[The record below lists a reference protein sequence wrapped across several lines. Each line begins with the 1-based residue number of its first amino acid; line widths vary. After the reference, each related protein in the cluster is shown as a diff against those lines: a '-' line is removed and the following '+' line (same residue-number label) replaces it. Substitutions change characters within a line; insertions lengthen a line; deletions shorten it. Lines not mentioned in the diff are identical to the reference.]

1 MVLHPNYL
9 ERTLKDMNKNLEK
22 QLFHAYMTNIF
33 KHKEAKPLFLIVGRT
48 ASGKSTVEAQ
58 LNQIYNAEPIKSYTT
73 RPARPNDETHT
84 FVDQKRFDELRNSLV
99 AYTKIN
105 DYEYGVTAHQIIR
118 GSFYVIDPVGVEYLV
133 NSGFFDRQKHI
144 YPTIIHLDVPED
156 VRLERFLKRGGTK
169 EAFVERQK
177 SEDIA
182 FAPLDSLKEL
192 NPNLVTINGTQEL
205 SMVVRQI
212 STLFQVQQKL
222 LYCLKPYWS
231 FETTIA
237 DSVVSLAR
245 DLEDRK
251 QTYKYSVTDLNEKA
265 ELAMKR
271 VQNLDF
277 EPMLSVSE
285 MENCSIEEQNT
296 HLHLE
301 IDLMD
306 ALRIITLRFT
316 DLYYHKVK
324 TGQLSLDDAT
334 RSLDRLYA
342 SLTLNLTLRTDE
354 FLERLE
360 ELKIKYKDT
369 LENEPVSPSI
379 TRDDIP
385 LHLFTL
391 PEVTS
396 DNRKPTNEL
405 EIALY
410 IPDHIRNLI
419 SPRDMQLLIQALD
432 ANVTTFLQNPTNY
445 RQILEQAIPRKKG

>member
-1 MVLHPNYL
+1 M
-9 ERTLKDMNKNLEK
+9 EQNLEQ
-22 QLFHAYMTNIF
+22 QLFHAYMTNVF
-33 KHKEAKPLFLIVGRT
+33 KHKQPKPLFLIVGRT

-58 LNQIYNAEPIKSYTT
+58 LNNIYNAEPIKSYTT

-105 DYEYGVTAHQIIR
+105 NYEYGVTAHQIIR

-144 YPTIIHLDVPED
+144 YPTIIHLDVPENI
-156 VRLERFLKRGGTK
+156 RLERFLKRGGTK
-169 EAFVERQK
+169 EAFYERQNA
-177 SEDIA
+177 EDIA

-192 NPNLVTINGTQEL
+192 NPNLVTIDGTQEL

-212 STLFQVQQKL
+212 STLYQVQQKL
-222 LYCLKPYWS
+222 LYCLKPYWL

-237 DSVVSLAR
+237 DGVIALAKE
-245 DLEDRK
+245 LEDRK
-251 QTYKYSVTDLNEKA
+251 QTYKYSVTELNEKA
-265 ELAMKR
+265 ELAIKR
-271 VQNLDF
+271 VQNLNF

-285 MENCSIEEQNT
+285 MDNCSIEEQNT
-296 HLHLE
+296 HLHQE
-301 IDLMD
+301 IALMD

-324 TGQLSLDDAT
+324 TGKLSLDDAT

-354 FLERLE
+354 FLKRLE
-360 ELKIKYKDT
+360 DLKIKYKDT
-369 LENEPVSPSI
+369 LNDEPVSPSI

-419 SPRDMQLLIQALD
+419 NPRDMQMLIQALD
-432 ANVTTFLQNPTNY
+432 ANVSTFLESPTNY
-445 RQILEQAIPRKKG
+445 RKILEQSIPRKKG

>member
-1 MVLHPNYL
+1 MNENL
-9 ERTLKDMNKNLEK
+9 ER

-156 VRLERFLKRGGTK
+156 IRLERFLKRGGTK

-192 NPNLVTINGTQEL
+192 NPNLVTIDGTQEL

-277 EPMLSVSE
+277 EHMLSVSE
-285 MENCSIEEQNT
+285 MENCSIEEQNA

-354 FLERLE
+354 FLEHLE

-369 LENEPVSPSI
+369 LENEPVSPNI

-396 DNRKPTNEL
+396 DNRSPNNEL

-410 IPDHIRNLI
+410 LPEHIKNAI
-419 SPRDMQLLIQALD
+419 NPRDMQLLIQALD
-432 ANVTTFLQNPTNY
+432 ANVSTFLEDPARY

>member
-1 MVLHPNYL
+1 M
-9 ERTLKDMNKNLEK
+9 EQNLEQ

-33 KHKEAKPLFLIVGRT
+33 KHKQPKPLFLIVGRT

-58 LNQIYNAEPIKSYTT
+58 LNNIYNVEPIKSYTT

-105 DYEYGVTAHQIIR
+105 GYEYGVTAHQIIR

-144 YPTIIHLDVPED
+144 YPTIIHLDVPENI
-156 VRLERFLKRGGTK
+156 RLERFLKRGGTK
-169 EAFVERQK
+169 EAFYERQNA
-177 SEDIA
+177 EDIA

-192 NPNLVTINGTQEL
+192 NPNLVTIDGTQEL

-212 STLFQVQQKL
+212 STLYQVQQKL
-222 LYCLKPYWS
+222 LYCLKPYWL

-237 DSVVSLAR
+237 DGVIALAKE
-245 DLEDRK
+245 LEDRK
-251 QTYKYSVTDLNEKA
+251 QTYKYSVAELNEKA
-265 ELAMKR
+265 ELAIKR
-271 VQNLDF
+271 VQNLNF
-277 EPMLSVSE
+277 EPMISISE
-285 MENCSIEEQNT
+285 MDNCSIEEQNT
-296 HLHLE
+296 HLHQE
-301 IDLMD
+301 ITLMD

-334 RSLDRLYA
+334 RSLA
-342 SLTLNLTLRTDE
+342 LNLTLRTDE

-369 LENEPVSPSI
+369 LNDEPVSPNI

-396 DNRKPTNEL
+396 DNRSPSNEL

-410 IPDHIRNLI
+410 IPEHIRNAI
-419 SPRDMQLLIQALD
+419 NPRDMQMLIQALD
-432 ANVTTFLQNPTNY
+432 ANVSTFLEDPAKY
-445 RQILEQAIPRKKG
+445 RQILEQSIPRKKG

>member
-1 MVLHPNYL
+1 
-9 ERTLKDMNKNLEK
+9 MNENLEK

-58 LNQIYNAEPIKSYTT
+58 LNQIYNSEPIKSYTT

-156 VRLERFLKRGGTK
+156 IRLERFLKRGGTK

-192 NPNLVTINGTQEL
+192 NPNLVTIDGTQEL
-205 SMVVRQI
+205 SMIVRQI

-251 QTYKYSVTDLNEKA
+251 QTYKYNVTDLNEKA

-285 MENCSIEEQNT
+285 MENCSIEEQNA

-324 TGQLSLDDAT
+324 TDQLSLDDAT

-396 DNRKPTNEL
+396 DNRSPNNEL

-410 IPDHIRNLI
+410 LPEHIKNAI
-419 SPRDMQLLIQALD
+419 NPRDMQLLIQALD
-432 ANVTTFLQNPTNY
+432 ANVSTFLEDPARY

>member
-1 MVLHPNYL
+1 M
-9 ERTLKDMNKNLEK
+9 EQNLEQ
-22 QLFHAYMTNIF
+22 QLFHAYMTNVF
-33 KHKEAKPLFLIVGRT
+33 KHKQPKPLFLIVGRT

-58 LNQIYNAEPIKSYTT
+58 LNNIYNAEPIKSYTT

-84 FVDQKRFDELRNSLV
+84 FVDQKRFDEIRNSLV

-105 DYEYGVTAHQIIR
+105 GYEYGVTAHQIIR

-156 VRLERFLKRGGTK
+156 IRLERFLKRGGTK
-169 EAFVERQK
+169 EAFYERQNA
-177 SEDIA
+177 EDIA

-192 NPNLVTINGTQEL
+192 NPNLVTIDGTQEL

-212 STLFQVQQKL
+212 STLYQVQQKL
-222 LYCLKPYWS
+222 LYCLKPYWL

-237 DSVVSLAR
+237 DGVITLAKE
-245 DLEDRK
+245 LEDRK
-251 QTYKYSVTDLNEKA
+251 QTYKYSVTELNEKA
-265 ELAMKR
+265 ELAIKR
-271 VQNLDF
+271 VQNLNF

-285 MENCSIEEQNT
+285 MDNCSIEEQNT
-296 HLHLE
+296 HLHQE
-301 IDLMD
+301 IALMD

-360 ELKIKYKDT
+360 GLKIKYKDT
-369 LENEPVSPSI
+369 LNDEPVSPSI

-396 DNRKPTNEL
+396 DNRSPSNEL

-410 IPDHIRNLI
+410 LPEYIRNAI
-419 SPRDMQLLIQALD
+419 NPRDMQMLIQALD
-432 ANVTTFLQNPTNY
+432 ANVSTFLEDPAKY
-445 RQILEQAIPRKKG
+445 RQILEQSIPRKKG

>member
-1 MVLHPNYL
+1 M
-9 ERTLKDMNKNLEK
+9 EQNLEQ
-22 QLFHAYMTNIF
+22 QLFHAYMTNVF
-33 KHKEAKPLFLIVGRT
+33 KHKQPKPLFLIVGRT

-58 LNQIYNAEPIKSYTT
+58 LNNIYNAEPIKSYTT

-105 DYEYGVTAHQIIR
+105 GYEYGVTAHQIIR

-156 VRLERFLKRGGTK
+156 IRLERFLKRGGTK
-169 EAFVERQK
+169 EAFYERQNA
-177 SEDIA
+177 EDIA

-192 NPNLVTINGTQEL
+192 NPNLVTIDGTQEL

-212 STLFQVQQKL
+212 STLYQVQQKL
-222 LYCLKPYWS
+222 LYCLKPYWL

-237 DSVVSLAR
+237 DGVIALAKE
-245 DLEDRK
+245 LEDRK
-251 QTYKYSVTDLNEKA
+251 QTYKYSVTELNEKT
-265 ELAMKR
+265 ELAIKR
-271 VQNLDF
+271 VQNLNF

-285 MENCSIEEQNT
+285 MDNCSIEEQNT
-296 HLHLE
+296 HLHQE
-301 IDLMD
+301 IALMD

-324 TGQLSLDDAT
+324 TGKLSLDDAT

-354 FLERLE
+354 FLKRLE
-360 ELKIKYKDT
+360 DLKIKYKDT
-369 LENEPVSPSI
+369 LNDEPVSPSI

-396 DNRKPTNEL
+396 DNRSPSNEL

-410 IPDHIRNLI
+410 LPEHIRNAI
-419 SPRDMQLLIQALD
+419 NPRDMQMLIQALD
-432 ANVTTFLQNPTNY
+432 ANISTFLENPTKY
-445 RQILEQAIPRKKG
+445 RQILEQSIPRKKG

>member
-1 MVLHPNYL
+1 
-9 ERTLKDMNKNLEK
+9 MNENLEK

-58 LNQIYNAEPIKSYTT
+58 LNQIYNSEPIKSYTT

-156 VRLERFLKRGGTK
+156 IRLERFLKRGGTK

-192 NPNLVTINGTQEL
+192 NPNLVTIDGTQEL
-205 SMVVRQI
+205 SMIVRQI

-251 QTYKYSVTDLNEKA
+251 QTYKYSVIDLNEKA

-285 MENCSIEEQNT
+285 MENCSIEEQNA

-354 FLERLE
+354 FLERLK

-396 DNRKPTNEL
+396 DNRSPNNEL

-410 IPDHIRNLI
+410 LPEHIKNAI
-419 SPRDMQLLIQALD
+419 NPRDMQLLIQALD
-432 ANVTTFLQNPTNY
+432 ANVSTFLEDPARY

>member
-1 MVLHPNYL
+1 M
-9 ERTLKDMNKNLEK
+9 EQNLEQ
-22 QLFHAYMTNIF
+22 QLFHAYMTNVF
-33 KHKEAKPLFLIVGRT
+33 KHKQPKPLFLIVGRT

-58 LNQIYNAEPIKSYTT
+58 LNNIYNAEPIKSYTT

-105 DYEYGVTAHQIIR
+105 GYEYGVTAHQIIR

-169 EAFVERQK
+169 EAFYERQNA
-177 SEDIA
+177 EDIA

-192 NPNLVTINGTQEL
+192 NPNLVTIDGTQEL

-212 STLFQVQQKL
+212 STLYQVQQKL
-222 LYCLKPYWS
+222 LYCLKPYWL

-237 DSVVSLAR
+237 DGVISLAR
-245 DLEDRK
+245 ELEDRK
-251 QTYKYSVTDLNEKA
+251 QTYKYSVTELNEKA
-265 ELAMKR
+265 ELAIKR
-271 VQNLDF
+271 VQNLNF

-285 MENCSIEEQNT
+285 MDNCSIEEQNT
-296 HLHLE
+296 HLHQE
-301 IDLMD
+301 IALMD

-360 ELKIKYKDT
+360 GLKIKYKDT
-369 LENEPVSPSI
+369 LENESVSPSI

-419 SPRDMQLLIQALD
+419 NPRDMQMLIQALE
-432 ANVTTFLQNPTNY
+432 ANVSTFLESPTNY
-445 RQILEQAIPRKKG
+445 RKILEQSIPRKKG

>member
-9 ERTLKDMNKNLEK
+9 ERTLKDMNENLER

-73 RPARPNDETHT
+73 RPTRPNDETHT

-192 NPNLVTINGTQEL
+192 NPNLVTIDGTQEL

-212 STLFQVQQKL
+212 STLFQIQQKL

-251 QTYKYSVTDLNEKA
+251 QTYKYSVAELNEKA

-342 SLTLNLTLRTDE
+342 SLTLNLALRTDE

-360 ELKIKYKDT
+360 GLKIKYKDT

-396 DNRKPTNEL
+396 DNRKPNNEL

-410 IPDHIRNLI
+410 LPEHIKNAI
-419 SPRDMQLLIQALD
+419 NPRDMQLLIQALD
-432 ANVTTFLQNPTNY
+432 ANVTTFLEDPARY

>member
-1 MVLHPNYL
+1 M
-9 ERTLKDMNKNLEK
+9 EQNLEQ
-22 QLFHAYMTNIF
+22 QLFHAYMTNVF
-33 KHKEAKPLFLIVGRT
+33 KHKQPKPLFLIVGRT

-58 LNQIYNAEPIKSYTT
+58 LNNIYNAEPIKSYTT

-192 NPNLVTINGTQEL
+192 NPNLVTIDGTQEL
-205 SMVVRQI
+205 SIVVRQI

-251 QTYKYSVTDLNEKA
+251 QTYKYSVAELNEKA

-306 ALRIITLRFT
+306 ALCIITLRFT

-360 ELKIKYKDT
+360 RLKIKYKDT
-369 LENEPVSPSI
+369 LENEPVSPNI

-396 DNRKPTNEL
+396 DNRSPNNEL

-410 IPDHIRNLI
+410 LPEHIKNAI
-419 SPRDMQLLIQALD
+419 NPRDMQLLIQALD
-432 ANVTTFLQNPTNY
+432 ANVTTFLEDPARY

>member
-1 MVLHPNYL
+1 
-9 ERTLKDMNKNLEK
+9 MNENLEK

-58 LNQIYNAEPIKSYTT
+58 LNQIYNSEPIKSYTT

-192 NPNLVTINGTQEL
+192 NPNLVTIDGTQEL
-205 SMVVRQI
+205 SMIVRQI

-285 MENCSIEEQNT
+285 MENCSIEEQNA

-379 TRDDIP
+379 NSDDIP

-396 DNRKPTNEL
+396 DNRSPNNEL

-410 IPDHIRNLI
+410 LPEHIKNAI
-419 SPRDMQLLIQALD
+419 NPRDMQLLIQALD
-432 ANVTTFLQNPTNY
+432 ANVSTFLEDPARY